1 MNEIYGAL
9 ITGVFSLAVGF
20 IGLWAGKKDA
30 KSLSQNQILE
40 AQLSNVW
47 EPMEKLFN
55 FSQTNVPLDT
65 LKSLVDIVSAN
76 YKLVPQEI
84 INEIYTLRK
93 KARLDD
99 RDFLKLKAI
108 ASSYYNWTRKT
119 LGYPYN
125 RQQIKM
131 EYTPNSRV
139 KIILVVTINFVLL
152 FLLICSSFVFLAAI
166 LSFSVGT
173 ASAVPEWMLIC
184 CTYFLVLGITWI
196 FFNQAHRK

>member
-20 IGLWAGKKDA
+20 IGLFAGKKDA
-30 KSLSQNQILE
+30 KSLSQKQILE

-55 FSQTNVPLDT
+55 FSQAHSPLDT

-84 INEIYTLRK
+84 INEINALRK
-93 KARLDD
+93 KERLDD

-119 LGYPYN
+119 LGYPYD
-125 RQQIKM
+125 RQHIKL

-139 KIILVVTINFVLL
+139 KIILVSTSSLVLLILLSCSVVVLFSAAINF
-152 FLLICSSFVFLAAI
+152 STGS
-166 LSFSVGT
+166 T
-173 ASAVPEWMLIC
+173 SAVPEWLLIC
-184 CTYFLVLGITWI
+184 CAYISVLGTTWI
-196 FFNQAHRK
+196 FFNQAHKK